1 MGLDMYLSKKTYVKN
16 WSHNEVQHNVV
27 VEKNGVRRT
36 DIKPERVSYVVE
48 EIAYW
53 RKFNA
58 LHNYIVETHAKG
70 VDECQEIYL
79 QLSDLELIQETLK
92 EVMKKEKSPSELFP
106 TASGFFFGN
115 TDYDEYYFGD
125 VESTIMVLDEIIE
138 EGHKSDEEHGIYG
151 PEYVYRASW

>member
-16 WSHNEVQHNVV
+16 WSHNDVQHNVV

-58 LHNYIVETHAKG
+58 LHNHIVETH
-70 VDECQEIYL
+70 
-79 QLSDLELIQETLK
+79 
-92 EVMKKEKSPSELFP
+92 
-106 TASGFFFGN
+106 
-115 TDYDEYYFGD
+115 
-125 VESTIMVLDEIIE
+125 
-138 EGHKSDEEHGIYG
+138 EGY
-151 PEYVYRASW
+151 